1 MEAAVE
7 RLAALAFLVTGLSHL
22 LAPRAWVRFFERVA
36 AQGEAAGIY
45 NGLLHLP
52 LGLAIAAFHP
62 VWAGP
67 GLAVTLIGWALVAK
81 ATAQLCSPAL
91 AQRSLAMVAGERG
104 VARCRVAGAAGVAIG
119 AGIAWIAWGQ
129 AV

>member
-7 RLAALAFLVTGLSHL
+7 RLAALVFLVVGLSHL
-22 LAPRAWVRFFERVA
+22 LAPRAWVRLFAVFA
-36 AQGEAAGIY
+36 AQGEAAGVL

-52 LGLAIAAFHP
+52 LGLVIAAFHP
-62 VWAGP
+62 VWEGP

-81 ATAQLCSPAL
+81 AAAQMAWPGL
-91 AQRSLAMVAGERG
+91 AQRSLMMAAGERG
-104 VARCRVAGAAGVAIG
+104 VARCRIAGAAGVAIG
-119 AGIAWIAWGQ
+119 VGIAGVAWGQ